1 MPANFLGKLLGRR
14 AQAKPALAE
23 AIADLERLA
32 RERPSLA
39 SAAALLRDVLP
50 LVCGISVREQ
60 PPAIP
65 AERAAGKLA
74 KGVPLLRGEPVD
86 LDDRAFRRRWQD
98 VCAAIERHRQDKTA
112 RTLAE
117 ALDRGRLDARHL
129 FQETLAG
136 HARAIHARAGEL
148 GLDVGLAAL
157 ALRLTLLPILT
168 HFSETLAPL
177 GSGLAWQPGFCPT
190 CGSWPLLAEVR
201 GLDQLRFLRCGLCA
215 AEWEY
220 PRLQCPFC
228 GTQDHRLLG
237 YFHAEGEESRWRA
250 ATCDACRGY
259 VKTISTLGAL
269 SVSALLIADLATM
282 HLDLAA
288 GERGYA
294 VPL

>member
-1 MPANFLGKLLGRR
+1 MVPANFLGKLLGRR
-14 AQAKPALAE
+14 AEAKPALAE

-50 LVCGISVREQ
+50 LVCGMSVREQ

-65 AERAAGKLA
+65 TERAAAKLA
-74 KGVPLLRGEPVD
+74 GGTPLLRGEPVE
-86 LDDRAFRRRWQD
+86 LDDRAFQRRWQD
-98 VCAAIERHRQDKTA
+98 ICAAIERHRQDKTG

-129 FQETLAG
+129 LQETLAG
-136 HARAIHARAGEL
+136 DARAIHARADEL
-148 GLDVGLAAL
+148 GLDAGLAAL
-157 ALRLTLLPILT
+157 VMRFAMFPVLA
-168 HFSETLAPL
+168 HVSEALAPL
-177 GSGLAWQPGFCPT
+177 RSGVAWQPGFCPT

-215 AEWEY
+215 ADWEY

-250 ATCDACRGY
+250 ATCDVCRGY

-269 SVSALLIADLATM
+269 SVSALLIADLATL
-282 HLDLAA
+282 HLDVAA
-288 GERGYA
+288 GER
-294 VPL
+294 